1 MSRMAWLMCLA
12 ETAGLSWD
20 AGAAG
25 CFSFP
30 LSLFLSFL
38 SLSVFLYFH
47 TDSVCLL
54 FIYAF
59 YTVSSDIY
67 IYISPSEKYDLL
79 HHHSDFQKCKHF
91 FSTVFYWKIKSIS
104 PASIWRGRYEVIN
117 IGKHSSLEA
126 IFGEWIPHKMWW
138 EPCPQSSQILIVW
151 KFVIH
156 R

>member
-30 LSLFLSFL
+30 LCLSLSFL
-38 SLSVFLYFH
+38 SLSLVFYFH

-59 YTVSSDIY
+59 YIVSSGIY
-67 IYISPSEKYDLL
+67 IYIFFRKIWPVTQSLRLSEVQTL
-79 HHHSDFQKCKHF
+79 FT
-91 FSTVFYWKIKSIS
+91 STVLYWKIKSIS